1 MPSQEIAS
9 TVLRVDRRVGRIAR
23 GRVAR
28 VPGGP
33 EGARLL
39 ADATA
44 PAFQLLVGAL
54 VVLPGSRA
62 TGLRALAVG
71 GTAAMVARALREG
84 IGRERPGARD
94 DGGFPS
100 RHATTATAIALVVA
114 RDRPVLGTAAL
125 LAAAAGLAA
134 RVASA
139 DHEPLDI
146 VAGAAL
152 GATVARLMRRRRRRR
167 S

>member
-1 MPSQEIAS
+1 MPAPEIAS
-9 TVLRVDRRVGRIAR
+9 AVVRVDRRMGAAAR
-23 GRVAR
+23 SRVAR
-28 VPGGP
+28 TPGGP
-33 EGARLL
+33 EAARLL

-54 VVLPGSRA
+54 IVLPGSRA
-62 TGLRALAVG
+62 TGLRALAAG
-71 GTAAMVARALREG
+71 GVAATVARVARET
-84 IGRERPGARD
+84 IDRPRPGTRD

-100 RHATTATAIALVVA
+100 RHASTATAIALVVA
-114 RDRPVLGTAAL
+114 RDKPLLGALALMTAAV
-125 LAAAAGLAA
+125 GLTA

-146 VAGAAL
+146 AAGAGL
-152 GATVARLMRRRRRRR
+152 GAVVARVMRRRRRRR